1 MDFPRFES
9 LAFNTVLTASFPAGQ
24 ILVGDLVTPIMQHWF
39 GTDSMLGNRTALTLI
54 ISVIFIIPLGS
65 LPSVSMLQYSSFLT
79 VISMIFMTIVIIVR
93 SSQHVG
99 DVVGTEESHHPV
111 LWNWSW
117 EALRALPIVWYN
129 SGFIFQAIPVLSQ
142 NERQFTQKRTIGIMA
157 VVTSIVAGLM
167 LALGLPGYM
176 TFYDRTNG
184 NLLTNYAIDDPLIGV
199 CRALVTV
206 VVVCSYPLF
215 NLPLRESVFYL
226 LGQVK
231 AFQER
236 QSAASAL
243 ALPATE
249 LSSVSSLGS
258 LSSLSSSTD
267 SDQSTKSSISGFASP
282 TSQDELLHSEYETT
296 SEDNVHLP
304 HTDSMVDLDLDGP
317 RIHEI
322 PDDAN
327 GPITI
332 PEAPPAPPQPDTQIE
347 FQSQSL
353 FAVYSRTVIQ
363 TIIAWALAFTLA
375 YVIPDITIVISF
387 VASTFSPIYY
397 FCLPALVAL
406 SLPDKT
412 NRTKMGAYMLFA
424 CCAIFLING
433 WGTYFLPKNVVSPAL
448 PSYNSTSTA

>member
-1 MDFPRFES
+1 
-9 LAFNTVLTASFPAGQ
+9 
-24 ILVGDLVTPIMQHWF
+24 
-39 GTDSMLGNRTALTLI
+39 MLGNRTALTLI

-79 VISMIFMTIVIIVR
+79 VISMVFMAIVVIVR

-142 NERQFTQKRTIGIMA
+142 NERQFTNKRTMGIMA

-226 LGQVK
+226 LGQIK

-249 LSSVSSLGS
+249 LSTVSS

-267 SDQSTKSSISGFASP
+267 SDSSKSAMSGFASP
-282 TSQDELLHSEYETT
+282 TSHDELLHSEFETA
-296 SEDNVHLP
+296 SEDNLHLP
-304 HTDSMVDLDLDGP
+304 HSDSVVELDLDGP
-317 RIHEI
+317 QIHEI
-322 PDDAN
+322 PDDSA
-327 GPITI
+327 GPIKI
-332 PEAPPAPPQPDTQIE
+332 PEASPVPRQADAQIE

-387 VASTFSPIYY
+387 VASTFSPVYY
-397 FCLPALVAL
+397 FCLPAFVAL

-412 NRTKMGAYMLFA
+412 NRTKIGAYVLFA
-424 CCAIFLING
+424 CCALFLVDG